1 VRIFIIPFLLSFF
14 LNIHT
19 IFAQV
24 TGTQLVRDIQ
34 YAQTPG
40 KVTIVQDNDIVKL
53 IDKHLFEESKRK
65 GITGYRIRIYSN
77 SGKQAY
83 TDGPKV
89 QAEFISKYE
98 GIKTYYIFDSPFY
111 LLYVGDFRTH
121 SNAMKFLKSIEAQYP
136 DAFIV
141 RTRINYP
148 VL

>member
-1 VRIFIIPFLLSFF
+1 MRIFRILFVFPLF
-14 LNIHT
+14 LNVYT
-19 IFAQV
+19 INAQV
-24 TGTQLVRDIQ
+24 AGTQLIRDIQ

-53 IDKHLFEESKRK
+53 IDKHLYEESKRK

-77 SGKQAY
+77 SGKLAY
-83 TDGPKV
+83 TEGPKV
-89 QAEFISKYE
+89 QAEFISRYDN
-98 GIKTYYIFDSPFY
+98 IKTYYIFDSPFY

-148 VL
+148 AF

>member
-1 VRIFIIPFLLSFF
+1 VRILFILFFISFF
-14 LNIHT
+14 LNTHS

-24 TGTQLVRDIQ
+24 AGTQLIRDIQ
-34 YAQTPG
+34 YAKTPG
-40 KVTIVQDNDIVKL
+40 KVTIVQDNNIVKL
-53 IDKHLFEESKRK
+53 IDKHLYEESKRK
-65 GITGYRIRIYSN
+65 GIAGYRIRIYSN

-83 TDGPKV
+83 LEGPKV
-89 QAEFISKYE
+89 EGEFISKFN
-98 GIKTYYIFDSPFY
+98 GIKTYYTFDSPFW